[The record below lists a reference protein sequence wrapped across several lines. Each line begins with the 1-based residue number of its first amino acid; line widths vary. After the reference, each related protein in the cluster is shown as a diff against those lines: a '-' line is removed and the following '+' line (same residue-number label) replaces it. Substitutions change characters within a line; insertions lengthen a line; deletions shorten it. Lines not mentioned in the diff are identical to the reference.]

1 MSNKKKDF
9 GPKQLI
15 ISFLTLNSFFVQAQF
30 NTTYRTVQVSGLSIF
45 YREAGSPEAPTILFL
60 HGFPS
65 SSVMFETLFPLLSA
79 RYHLVA
85 PDYPGFGYSDA
96 PDPQQFQYTFDHLAA
111 IVDSFTA
118 VLGLRQYTLYMQD
131 YGGPIGF
138 RLAIAHPEKVQGMI
152 IQNAVSHLEG
162 LSPLWDIRKAYWQD
176 RPAHEAELRAN
187 FTSLEATKQRH
198 VGNTPHPERIN
209 PDTWTDEYA
218 FLSSPGQTQIQL
230 DLFYDYQTNLASYP
244 RWQQW
249 LRDHQPPLLVLWG
262 KYDPSFTVAGAMAYK
277 KDVPGCQVIL
287 LDAGHFALDE
297 ALGQIAANILSF
309 SPA

>member
-1 MSNKKKDF
+1 
-9 GPKQLI
+9 
-15 ISFLTLNSFFVQAQF
+15 VQAQF

-45 YREAGSPEAPTILFL
+45 YREAGSPDAPTILFL

-96 PDPQQFQYTFDHLAA
+96 PDPHQFEYTFDHLAA

-118 VLGLRQYTLYMQD
+118 VMGLRQYTLYVQD

-138 RLAIAHPEKVQGMI
+138 RLAIAHPEKIQGMI

-162 LSPLWDIRKAYWQD
+162 LSPLWDVRKAYWQD

-198 VGNTPHPERIN
+198 IGKTPHPERIN

-218 FLSSPGQTQIQL
+218 FLSRPGQTQIQL
-230 DLFYDYQTNLASYP
+230 DLFYDYQTNLASYS

-249 LRDHQPPLLVLWG
+249 LRDRQPPLLVLWG

-297 ALGQIAANILSF
+297 ALDQIAAYILSF
-309 SPA
+309 LNDQIGAGAAK

>member
-1 MSNKKKDF
+1 M
-9 GPKQLI
+9 KQLI
-15 ISFLTLNSFFVQAQF
+15 ISFLALNSLFVQAQF
-30 NTTYRTVQVSGLSIF
+30 NTTYRTVQVSGMSIF
-45 YREAGSPEAPTILFL
+45 YREAGSPDAPTILFL

-96 PDPQQFQYTFDHLAA
+96 PDPRQFQYTFDHLAA

-118 VLGLRQYTLYMQD
+118 VMGLRQYTLYVQD

-138 RLAIAHPEKVQGMI
+138 RLAIAHPEKVRGMI

-218 FLSSPGQTQIQL
+218 FLSRPGQTQIQL
-230 DLFYDYQTNLASYP
+230 DLFYDYQTNPASYA

-249 LRDHQPPLLVLWG
+249 LRDRQPPLLVLWG

>member
-1 MSNKKKDF
+1 M
-9 GPKQLI
+9 KQLI
-15 ISFLTLNSFFVQAQF
+15 ISLLMLNSFFVQAQF
-30 NTTYRTVQVSGLSIF
+30 NTTYRTVQVSGMSIF
-45 YREAGSPEAPTILFL
+45 YREAGSPDSPTILFL

-96 PDPQQFQYTFDHLAA
+96 PDPRQFQYTFDHLAA
-111 IVDSFTA
+111 IIDSFTA

-198 VGNTPHPERIN
+198 IGNTPHPERIN

-249 LRDHQPPLLVLWG
+249 LRDRQPPLLVLWG

-309 SPA
+309 LNTT

>member
-1 MSNKKKDF
+1 M
-9 GPKQLI
+9 
-15 ISFLTLNSFFVQAQF
+15 
-30 NTTYRTVQVSGLSIF
+30 QVSGLSIF
-45 YREAGSPEAPTILFL
+45 YREAGSPDAPTILFL

-96 PDPQQFQYTFDHLAA
+96 PDPRQFQYTFDHLAA
-111 IVDSFTA
+111 IIDSFTA
-118 VLGLRQYTLYMQD
+118 VMGLRQYTLYMQD

-198 VGNTPHPERIN
+198 IGNTPHPERIN

-249 LRDHQPPLLVLWG
+249 LRDRQPPLLVLWG